1 MWSSVEMLTFRRV
14 LSVAPCLVAILAFIS
29 PSTPMFARCAIA
41 AVGLVTFID
50 SSAGLLLVA
59 AVGPLGSYLAA
70 LVGLGPFRLTEAMLL
85 AFIAAWLVQPPPQG
99 DGPRLPR
106 YATIAGWL
114 FAVLVVGVTSG
125 VVSQL
130 FRYPDV
136 LRANFLALA
145 ESYFSYADPPGITE
159 AAKMLE
165 GIAITMAGIELVRRR
180 PGLATTLPTAVAVS
194 AIVAAAASGLLWFGI
209 APDAILLQ
217 ESRIGYR
224 YAAHVG
230 DINAA
235 GSHFALV
242 LCLALGMCVREKG
255 SRRRLWFAA
264 AGACAFGLWMTA
276 SRSAEAA
283 AAITLSLALGWV
295 ATHEWTQV
303 RRAKLI
309 GAIVA
314 ALLVVVAVAVWRIET
329 NPANIASGFRQQFVM
344 SSFRIIGTHPYFGI
358 GAGQYYRDAP
368 LFLTPQLAW
377 AYGSE
382 NAHNNFLQITT
393 ETGIIGFALFACWIA
408 GSLQLA
414 MRALVRVP
422 HDWRLLGAAA
432 GVAAFIGTCLTS
444 HPLVVPEVAMVFFL
458 QLGIV
463 AALGGSSLLSQ
474 LSAPPISAP
483 ERRLPGPPAFWK
495 GLPIAVA
502 VAGTLVLA
510 VWPVQTV
517 LKPNTPVH
525 LEEVDG
531 FYYEP
536 KNDDAGVPFRWTRE
550 YASLFV
556 PATAKRVEI
565 PVRAPAGTTAEDP
578 VLIEVTSGG
587 MTLVRAWIG
596 DAWKVLVV
604 ELNAPPP
611 PLAFNRINIRT
622 HRVSR
627 VDGRPVGIRV
637 GDVRISR
644 IAYEVMPAPARGSR

>member
-1 MWSSVEMLTFRRV
+1 MLIFRRI
-14 LSVAPCLVAILAFIS
+14 LSVAPCLVAILALIS

-41 AVGLVTFID
+41 AVGLVTLID
-50 SSAGLLLVA
+50 SAVGLLLIA
-59 AVGPLGSYLAA
+59 ALCPLGSYLAA
-70 LVGLGPFRLTEAMLL
+70 LAGLGEFRLTEAMLL
-85 AFIAAWLVQPPPQG
+85 AFIAAWLVQPPP
-99 DGPRLPR
+99 DTEGPRLPR

-114 FAVLVVGVTSG
+114 FAVLVVSVTSG

-130 FRYPDV
+130 FRYPDI
-136 LRANFLALA
+136 LRENLLALT
-145 ESYFSYADPPGITE
+145 ESYFSHTDPPGVTE
-159 AAKMLE
+159 AARMLQ
-165 GIAITMAGIELVRRR
+165 GLAVTMAGIELVRRR
-180 PGLATTLPTAVAVS
+180 PALAKSLPAAFAVS
-194 AIVAAAASGLLWFGI
+194 AIVAAATSALLWFGI
-209 APDAILLQ
+209 APEEILVR

-235 GSHFALV
+235 GSHFVLV
-242 LCLALGMCVREKG
+242 LCLALGMCMREKG
-255 SRRRLWFAA
+255 NRLALWITA

-283 AAITLSLALGWV
+283 AAIVVPLALGWV
-295 ATHEWTQV
+295 ATHEWTQS

-309 GAIVA
+309 GGIVA
-314 ALLVVVAVAVWRIET
+314 ALAVVIAVAIWRIET

-344 SSFRIIGTHPYFGI
+344 SSLRIIGTHPYFGI

-377 AYGSE
+377 AYGYE

-414 MRALVRVP
+414 VRALIRVP

-444 HPLVVPEVAMVFFL
+444 HPLLVQEVAIVFFL
-458 QLGIV
+458 QLAIV
-463 AALGGSSLLSQ
+463 AALGGSSLLNQSIG
-474 LSAPPISAP
+474 APISVP
-483 ERRLPGPPAFWK
+483 ESRLPGPPAFWK
-495 GLPIAVA
+495 RLPMGVA

-510 VWPVQTV
+510 VWPAATV

-531 FYYEP
+531 FYYEQ
-536 KNDDAGVPFRWTRE
+536 KNDESGVPFRWTRE

-565 PVRAPAGTTAEDP
+565 SVRAPAGTTKDDP

-587 MTLVRAWIG
+587 MTLTRAWLG
-596 DAWKVLVV
+596 DAWRVLTVD
-604 ELNAPPP
+604 LNPPPP
-611 PLAFNRINIRT
+611 PLAFNRISIRT

-637 GDVRISR
+637 GDVRIAR
-644 IAYEVMPAPARGSR
+644 IAYEVLAEPQQGGPH